1 MNPLDQMRTCSSVE
15 ALRALLCAVCERYG
29 TVQRLDILTATHEGL
44 QQAICFLRMESV
56 DSEQR
61 LMKSLG
67 IGRFGGELVLVID
80 LESPPV
86 EAHTRPSSQWADFGV
101 M

>member
-1 MNPLDQMRTCSSVE
+1 MSALNELRGCSSVE
-15 ALRALLCAVCERYG
+15 ALRSVLWSVCDRYG
-29 TVQRLDILTATHEGL
+29 TVQRLDILTATHEGM
-44 QQAICFLRMESV
+44 QQAICFLRMDSA
-56 DSEQR
+56 DSERR

-80 LESPPV
+80 LDMPPLEV
-86 EAHTRPSSQWADFGV
+86 HTRPSSQWADFGA